1 MKLLKALC
9 IPLTLALA
17 GAESA
22 SAGPLL
28 NADISAGACEQN
40 CGEFVLLGDDL
51 FFVWKGEERPNV
63 VLRYGPKDGENAMKL
78 AATPV
83 RGELNTQDCVAS
95 CEVDVLVANL
105 KLTVRRDGDGEIE
118 AICARPLA
126 DIHFQGAKT
135 RRGLPPALPGSAKR
149 PGQAQSAAQCA
160 SNGARPGN
168 GECRETE
175 VWDEYAC
182 HCIKGEV
189 VLIGSWLTVGQAGNV
204 LGVRTGKYNMPKDA
218 RPCCPM

>member
-1 MKLLKALC
+1 MRLLKALC

-28 NADISAGACEQN
+28 NADISAGACEKN

-51 FFVWKGEERPNV
+51 FFVWKGEEHPNV

-83 RGELNTQDCVAS
+83 PGELNTQDCVAS

-126 DIHFQGAKT
+126 DSHFQEAKT
-135 RRGLPPALPGSAKR
+135 ARGLPPALPGSAKR
-149 PGQAQSAAQCA
+149 LGQAQSAAQCV
-160 SNGARPGN
+160 SNRTGPGN
-168 GECRETE
+168 WECREME
-175 VWDEYAC
+175 VWNEYGC
-182 HCIKGEV
+182 YCIKGEV
-189 VLIGSWLTVGQAGNV
+189 VLTGSWDTVGQAGNV
-204 LGVRTGKYNMPKDA
+204 LDLRTGKYHMPKDA